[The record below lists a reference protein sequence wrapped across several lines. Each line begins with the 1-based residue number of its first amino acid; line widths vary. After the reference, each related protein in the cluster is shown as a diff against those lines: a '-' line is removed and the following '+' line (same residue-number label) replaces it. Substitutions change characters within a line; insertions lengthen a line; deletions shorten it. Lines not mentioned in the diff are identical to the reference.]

1 MYTYLQQSKYACLDA
16 CYPAH
21 EALNLIFQL
30 STKGSDS
37 CYNGITIENLQKLW
51 NIVRNLFFT
60 LNMLKDVPH
69 IFIFL
74 KHKFLLGILI
84 IFSPEDLVQV
94 KIQDRIKLAQE
105 KEQKEPHGTYF
116 GL

>member
-1 MYTYLQQSKYACLDA
+1 
-16 CYPAH
+16 
-21 EALNLIFQL
+21 
-30 STKGSDS
+30 
-37 CYNGITIENLQKLW
+37 
-51 NIVRNLFFT
+51 
-60 LNMLKDVPH
+60 MLKDVPH